1 MPVSAPKWLRH
12 SGVLMRDFDYLEPQS
27 IREASNLLAEHR
39 DNCRMMA
46 GGTALMLALRQRMVA
61 PSHIVS
67 LRDIRELRGITYDNR
82 TGLRIGALTRHAEI
96 SRSPLVRTHYPMLAD
111 MASRLA
117 NPQVRNQG
125 TIGGNLCY
133 ADPATDPPS
142 CLMALDADVVLS
154 SARGNRILKVED
166 FVVDYYVTALEP
178 DELVSE
184 IRIPPAAFNAGY
196 HARFLRTAAEHR
208 PLVNLAVCLKKR
220 DDACEEIRMVVG
232 AATNTP
238 TRLRKAEEFLKGK
251 AISKG
256 TAGDAADLAATEV
269 DPISDIRGN
278 AEFRREMIRVVC
290 RRTIADLFNS
300 TGSAARE
307 PR

>member
-1 MPVSAPKWLRH
+1 
-12 SGVLMRDFDYLEPQS
+12 MRDFDYLEPSS
-27 IREASNLLAEHR
+27 IPEASQMLATHR

-46 GGTALMLALRQRMVA
+46 GGTALMLALRQRMVT
-61 PSHIVS
+61 PTHVIS
-67 LRDIRELRGITYDNR
+67 LRNIRDLRGITYDDKA
-82 TGLRIGALTRHAEI
+82 GLRIGALTLHAEVA
-96 SRSPLVRTHYPMLAD
+96 RSPLVRAHFPMLAD

-125 TIGGNLCY
+125 TIGGNLSY

-142 CLMALDADVVLS
+142 CLMALNADVVLS

-184 IRIPPAAFNAGY
+184 IRIPPSAFNAGY

-208 PLVNLAVCLKKR
+208 PLVNLAVSLNKQG
-220 DDACEEIRMVVG
+220 DVCEDVRMVVG
-232 AATNTP
+232 AATATP
-238 TRLRKAEEFLKGK
+238 TRLRKAEGFLKGK
-251 AISKG
+251 TVTQRVAN
-256 TAGDAADLAATEV
+256 DAAELAATEV

-278 AEFRREMIRVVC
+278 ADFRREMVRVVC
-290 RRTIADLFNS
+290 RRTLDGLFDRAEP
-300 TGSAARE
+300 AAKSVA
-307 PR
+307 